1 MTELQWHFS
10 VPLDQ
15 RARRQFQRW
24 IVGRVGKGS
33 RSSGCLVMVV
43 LLLFAPRSLGGFR
56 SRLPLRLLLWSRLR
70 VVRQVRLPVRSGRD
84 TRGLGCAAAA
94 VVVMARGVA
103 GGSLSFS
110 PRLGLAAGAGSVW
123 VLPRFFSRSVRT
135 QDARGRSSRS
145 SGGWT
150 GVVRRNGATK
160 TRGVYYCCILR
171 GGDLDFSQ
179 PSGRRRWSERASARR
194 AAAARSAGAAPR
206 AACGA

>member
-70 VVRQVRLPVRSGRD
+70 VVRQVGLPVRSGRD

-135 QDARGRSSRS
+135 QDARGCNVRTDVTV
-145 SGGWT
+145 GG
-150 GVVRRNGATK
+150 GRHKNRRGNVP
-160 TRGVYYCCILR
+160 RMFRQFRNVLSVLELR
-171 GGDLDFSQ
+171 TLQWGCFRT
-179 PSGRRRWSERASARR
+179 PRRF
-194 AAAARSAGAAPR
+194 
-206 AACGA
+206 